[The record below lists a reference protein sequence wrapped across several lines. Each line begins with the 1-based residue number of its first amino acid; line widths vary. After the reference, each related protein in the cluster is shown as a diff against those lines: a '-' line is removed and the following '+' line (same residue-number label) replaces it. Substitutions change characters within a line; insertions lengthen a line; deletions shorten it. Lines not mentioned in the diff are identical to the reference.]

1 MEDVTVKSG
10 AKVYS
15 AIVDSDTVV
24 ESGAT
29 VGTENADKSD
39 IAIVAK
45 GTVVRATASK
55 KH

>member
-10 AKVYS
+10 GKVYS

-24 ESGAT
+24 EKKAV

-39 IAIVAK
+39 IVIVAK
-45 GTVVRATASK
+45 GTTVRPEKKSK
-55 KH
+55 